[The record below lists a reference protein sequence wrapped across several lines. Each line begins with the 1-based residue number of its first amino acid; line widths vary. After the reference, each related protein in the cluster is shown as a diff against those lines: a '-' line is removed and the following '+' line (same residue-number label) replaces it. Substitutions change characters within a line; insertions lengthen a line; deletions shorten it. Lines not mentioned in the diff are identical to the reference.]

1 MNENFPENIPE
12 NIEDE
17 LRRRLRAVDP
27 PEGFVERLR
36 AALPPE
42 QRTAAVERLRAALPA
57 EQRPT
62 VVALNPRAARPVRQF
77 GLPAALAASL
87 LGAVFF
93 GMHVANERVIEEQKG
108 IAASQQL
115 MQALRVTSQK
125 LDLAYEAVNNPPA
138 AGDEENRS

>member
-1 MNENFPENIPE
+1 MNENFPQDL
-12 NIEDE
+12 EDE

-27 PEGFVERLR
+27 PEGFM
-36 AALPPE
+36 
-42 QRTAAVERLRAALPA
+42 ERLRAALPA
-57 EQRPT
+57 EQRPA
-62 VVALNPRAARPVRQF
+62 VVALHPRAARPARQF

-93 GMHVANERVIEEQKG
+93 GMHVANERTLREEQEG

-125 LDLAYEAVNNPPA
+125 LDLAYEAVNHPPD

>member
-1 MNENFPENIPE
+1 MNENFPKDF
-12 NIEDE
+12 EDE

-27 PEGFVERLR
+27 PEGFLERLR

-42 QRTAAVERLRAALPA
+42 QR
-57 EQRPT
+57 PT
-62 VVALNPRAARPVRQF
+62 VVAFNPRAARPARQF

-93 GMHVANERVIEEQKG
+93 GMHVANERTLRQEQEG

-125 LDLAYEAVNNPPA
+125 LDLAYEAVNHPPD